1 MQWKSK
7 KIVAKDT
14 TFNPEN
20 IGDIDFS
27 SEDLEQ
33 ELLDLLHDDPTLE
46 ISNKSSSFDQDEKN
60 CDEDDELLLAE
71 LVKSMESGK
80 SAVPNRANKMDD
92 LEINEDIFGNQKT
105 STGST
110 SKPPHQTSG
119 FKGSDFASSLLSSP
133 RNSGLTTN
141 SKNGTNCDNDDE
153 LLLAELV
160 KSMESGKS
168 PVSNKANKMDEL
180 EVPSN
185 NNALGNSSG
194 STLKPTAADVKPDI
208 RQAVLD
214 YINPKTSKSGLDLLK
229 NRHKEYK
236 LAALKARD
244 SGQLGKAKE
253 LLEASKCIGEAIVN
267 IEAGKE
273 TFDPETDLPPPP
285 SEYEFSNEG
294 DPNNETVIAQPP
306 PSSQPVKS
314 TIPDIMKTSIV
325 CTENILA
332 RITYYKLKLSYY
344 YVIRNSGKL
353 YHVDFFSPNFTV
365 YSSKEKLKEITNDD
379 SKKRRYN
386 RILTRYDE
394 GLRACEHGVT
404 SFEFEELVPP
414 PGYPPLTDRSKLSK
428 NVKLS
433 DNDSKTSLAKPSSGH
448 PIKNKTEAIVEL
460 LTKRQDELKQAA
472 KAAKQSG
479 NIELAKTYIRSVLGM
494 NQMIQAAEAGLP
506 IDLTQLPRPPALTDS
521 NPSRPILSGLK
532 CDPPVKY
539 AVAFNSLSGDQL
551 FKTYSEILSEQE
563 ELINNLI
570 NQHRRN
576 SGANAHS
583 ILSKLS
589 DLLSVNTCIKKL
601 LSKYNQHV
609 SDLTAYFEYANLPKC
624 NLNAELA
631 DDILEVSNIHGIA
644 YPLPSHYSNIDTYV
658 EVEFSLNNANPPM
671 KLSTNVAKS
680 SSEPIYSQS
689 VKEFRVN
696 TKSHLYRR
704 FVQNNRCLKATV
716 YYNRGIFRNWGVLG
730 ITEIPLTGLVQSA
743 TVTHVGDLKEGRKV
757 VGGRLQVQL
766 RQRESL
772 SGETVVYQQQPWLL
786 LSAPKQINES
796 PKLIEIENSKNN
808 PVSSSS
814 LSTPKQTDSPKSI
827 RSENIRH
834 SPVPSISSK
843 QTNSPKP
850 IRSENIKHS
859 PVPSISSKQTNSPKP
874 IRSENIKHSPVP
886 SISSKQTNS
895 PKPIKSENIKHSPV
909 PSTSSKQTN
918 LPKPIRI
925 EYAMNNPISSS
936 ASSSSVSTKATNSV
950 SSSSSRIVIV
960 RNIDNS

>member
-7 KIVAKDT
+7 KIEAKDT
-14 TFNPEN
+14 TFNPDN

-80 SAVPNRANKMDD
+80 SPVPNRANKMDE

-110 SKPPHQTSG
+110 SKLPHQTSG
-119 FKGSDFASSLLSSP
+119 FEGSDFGSSLLSSP

-168 PVSNKANKMDEL
+168 PVSNRANKMDEL
-180 EVPSN
+180 EVNEGDIFDDHKISTSNTSNSGSVTNPKVPSN

-214 YINPKTSKSGLDLLK
+214 YINPKTSNSGLDLLK

-244 SGQLGKAKE
+244 TGQLGKAKE

-332 RITYYKLKLSYY
+332 RITYYK
-344 YVIRNSGKL
+344 
-353 YHVDFFSPNFTV
+353 
-365 YSSKEKLKEITNDD
+365 EKLKEITNDD

-394 GLRACEHGVT
+394 GLRACERGVT

-433 DNDSKTSLAKPSSGH
+433 NNDPKISLAKPSSGH
-448 PIKNKTEAIVEL
+448 PIRSKTEAIVEL

-563 ELINNLI
+563 QLINNLI

-576 SGANAHS
+576 GGANAHS

-609 SDLTAYFEYANLPKC
+609 SNLTAYFEYANLPKC

-671 KLSTNVAKS
+671 KLSTNVVKS

-696 TKSHLYRR
+696 TKSHSYRR

-716 YYNRGIFRNWGVLG
+716 YYNRGIFRSWGVLG

-814 LSTPKQTDSPKSI
+814 LSTPKQTDSPRSI

-850 IRSENIKHS
+850 IR
-859 PVPSISSKQTNSPKP
+859 
-874 IRSENIKHSPVP
+874 
-886 SISSKQTNS
+886 
-895 PKPIKSENIKHSPV
+895 
-909 PSTSSKQTN
+909 
-918 LPKPIRI
+918 I

-936 ASSSSVSTKATNSV
+936 SSSFVSTKATNSV
-950 SSSSSRIVIV
+950 SSSSSRVVIV

>member
-1 MQWKSK
+1 MQWTSK
-7 KIVAKDT
+7 KLQSKDT
-14 TFNPEN
+14 TFNPDN
-20 IGDIDFS
+20 IDDVDFS

-33 ELLDLLHDDPTLE
+33 ELLDLLHDDSSLE
-46 ISNKSSSFDQDEKN
+46 IPNEPSSFDQNEKN
-60 CDEDDELLLAE
+60 CDKDDELLLAE
-71 LVKSMESGK
+71 LVESMESGK
-80 SAVPNRANKMDD
+80 SPVSNRANKMDE
-92 LEINEDIFGNQKT
+92 LNINGDIFGNHNT

-110 SKPPHQTSG
+110 SKLPHQTPG
-119 FKGSDFASSLLSSP
+119 FEESNFGSSLMNPS

-141 SKNGTNCDNDDE
+141 SKDETNCDEDE
-153 LLLAELV
+153 ELVLAELV

-168 PVSNKANKMDEL
+168 PVSNRANKMDEL
-180 EVPSN
+180 EINEGDIFGDHKMNTSSTSNSGSMTNPKASSN

-194 STLKPTAADVKPDI
+194 STLKLTASDAKPDI

-214 YINPKTSKSGLDLLK
+214 YINPKTSNSGLDLLK

-236 LAALKARD
+236 LAALQARD
-244 SGQLGKAKE
+244 TGQLGKARE

-285 SEYEFSNEG
+285 SKYEFSNEG
-294 DPNNETVIAQPP
+294 DLNNKNVI
-306 PSSQPVKS
+306 SQPVKS
-314 TIPDIMKTSIV
+314 TVPDIMKTSIV

-332 RITYYKLKLSYY
+332 RIAYY
-344 YVIRNSGKL
+344 
-353 YHVDFFSPNFTV
+353 
-365 YSSKEKLKEITNDD
+365 KEKLKEITNDD

-386 RILTRYDE
+386 RILARYDE

-428 NVKLS
+428 DVKLTN
-433 DNDSKTSLAKPSSGH
+433 NDPKTTLAKPSSGH
-448 PIKNKTEAIVEL
+448 HQIKNKTEAIVEL

-472 KAAKQSG
+472 KTAKQSG

-506 IDLTQLPRPPALTDS
+506 IDLTQLPRPPTLTDS

-563 ELINNLI
+563 QLINNLI

-576 SGANAHS
+576 GGANAQS

-589 DLLSVNTCIKKL
+589 DLLSVNTCIKKV

-609 SDLTAYFEYANLPKC
+609 SYLTAYFEYANLPKC

-631 DDILEVSNIHGIA
+631 DDILEVSHIQGIA

-671 KLSTNVAKS
+671 KLSTNVVKS
-680 SSEPIYSQS
+680 NSEPIYSQS

-696 TKSHLYRR
+696 TKSHSYRR

-716 YYNRGIFRNWGVLG
+716 YYNRGIFRSWGVLG

-772 SGETVVYQQQPWLL
+772 SGETVFYQQQPWLL

-796 PKLIEIENSKNN
+796 PKHTEIENPKNN

-814 LSTPKQTDSPKSI
+814 LSTPKQTNSPRSI
-827 RSENIRH
+827 RSENTS
-834 SPVPSISSK
+834 SPVSSISSK
-843 QTNSPKP
+843 QTNSP
-850 IRSENIKHS
+850 R
-859 PVPSISSKQTNSPKP
+859 
-874 IRSENIKHSPVP
+874 
-886 SISSKQTNS
+886 
-895 PKPIKSENIKHSPV
+895 
-909 PSTSSKQTN
+909 
-918 LPKPIRI
+918 PIRI
-925 EYAMNNPISSS
+925 EHANNNPVSYSP
-936 ASSSSVSTKATNSV
+936 SVSNKATTSV
-950 SSSSSRIVIV
+950 SPSSSRIVIV
-960 RNIDNS
+960 RDADHS

>member
-7 KIVAKDT
+7 KIEAKDT
-14 TFNPEN
+14 TFNPDN

-80 SAVPNRANKMDD
+80 SPVPNRANKMDE

-110 SKPPHQTSG
+110 SRPPHQTSG
-119 FKGSDFASSLLSSP
+119 FGGSDFGSSLLSSP

-168 PVSNKANKMDEL
+168 PVSNRANKMDEL
-180 EVPSN
+180 EVNEGSVTNPKVPSN

-214 YINPKTSKSGLDLLK
+214 YINPKTSNSGLDLLK

-244 SGQLGKAKE
+244 IGQLGKAKE

-332 RITYYKLKLSYY
+332 RITYYK
-344 YVIRNSGKL
+344 
-353 YHVDFFSPNFTV
+353 
-365 YSSKEKLKEITNDD
+365 EKLKEITNDD

-414 PGYPPLTDRSKLSK
+414 PGYPPLTDRSKLCK

-433 DNDSKTSLAKPSSGH
+433 NNDPKTSLAKPSSGH

-563 ELINNLI
+563 QLINNLI

-576 SGANAHS
+576 GGANAHS

-609 SDLTAYFEYANLPKC
+609 SNLTAYFEYANLPKC

-671 KLSTNVAKS
+671 KLSTNVVKS

-696 TKSHLYRR
+696 TKSHSYRR

-716 YYNRGIFRNWGVLG
+716 YYNRGIFRSWGVLG

-850 IRSENIKHS
+850 IR
-859 PVPSISSKQTNSPKP
+859 
-874 IRSENIKHSPVP
+874 
-886 SISSKQTNS
+886 
-895 PKPIKSENIKHSPV
+895 
-909 PSTSSKQTN
+909 
-918 LPKPIRI
+918 I
-925 EYAMNNPISSS
+925 EHAMNNPISYS
-936 ASSSSVSTKATNSV
+936 SSSSVSTKATNSV
-950 SSSSSRIVIV
+950 SSSSSRVVIV

>member
-7 KIVAKDT
+7 KIEAKDT
-14 TFNPEN
+14 TFNPDN
-20 IGDIDFS
+20 IGDIDFG

-80 SAVPNRANKMDD
+80 SAVPNRANKVDE

-110 SKPPHQTSG
+110 SKPPHQISG
-119 FKGSDFASSLLSSP
+119 FEGSDFGSSLLSSP

-141 SKNGTNCDNDDE
+141 SK
-153 LLLAELV
+153 
-160 KSMESGKS
+160 
-168 PVSNKANKMDEL
+168 
-180 EVPSN
+180 VPSN

-214 YINPKTSKSGLDLLK
+214 YINPKTSNSGLDLLK

-244 SGQLGKAKE
+244 TGQLRKAKE

-273 TFDPETDLPPPP
+273 TFDPENDLPPPP

-332 RITYYKLKLSYY
+332 RITYY
-344 YVIRNSGKL
+344 
-353 YHVDFFSPNFTV
+353 
-365 YSSKEKLKEITNDD
+365 KEKLKEITNDD

-433 DNDSKTSLAKPSSGH
+433 NNDPKTSLAKPSSGH

-563 ELINNLI
+563 QLINNLI

-576 SGANAHS
+576 GGANAHS

-609 SDLTAYFEYANLPKC
+609 SNLTAYFEYANLPKC

-671 KLSTNVAKS
+671 KLSTNVVKS

-696 TKSHLYRR
+696 TKSHSYRR
-704 FVQNNRCLKATV
+704 FVQNNRCLKAT
-716 YYNRGIFRNWGVLG
+716 
-730 ITEIPLTGLVQSA
+730 A
-743 TVTHVGDLKEGRKV
+743 
-757 VGGRLQVQL
+757 
-766 RQRESL
+766 
-772 SGETVVYQQQPWLL
+772 
-786 LSAPKQINES
+786 
-796 PKLIEIENSKNN
+796 
-808 PVSSSS
+808 
-814 LSTPKQTDSPKSI
+814 
-827 RSENIRH
+827 
-834 SPVPSISSK
+834 
-843 QTNSPKP
+843 
-850 IRSENIKHS
+850 
-859 PVPSISSKQTNSPKP
+859 
-874 IRSENIKHSPVP
+874 
-886 SISSKQTNS
+886 
-895 PKPIKSENIKHSPV
+895 
-909 PSTSSKQTN
+909 
-918 LPKPIRI
+918 
-925 EYAMNNPISSS
+925 
-936 ASSSSVSTKATNSV
+936 
-950 SSSSSRIVIV
+950 
-960 RNIDNS
+960 